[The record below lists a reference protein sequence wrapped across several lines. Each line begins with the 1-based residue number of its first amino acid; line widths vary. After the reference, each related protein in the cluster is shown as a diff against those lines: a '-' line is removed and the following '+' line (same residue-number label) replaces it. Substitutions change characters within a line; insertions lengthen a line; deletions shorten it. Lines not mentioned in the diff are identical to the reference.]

1 MSPPA
6 TSRPASVAA
15 AFRSAVAAHPG
26 APALEDSRGSLGYA
40 ELDRLSSCLAG
51 ALAAAG
57 VRPGDY
63 VGVALERGFEL
74 VIALLAI
81 VKNGAAYVPLDS
93 AYPRERLALMI
104 EETACRRVVCRRD
117 TCDALPPAVPLFQL
131 DQEDWQDAA
140 PLDGTRATEAG
151 PEQPLYVVFTS
162 GSTGR
167 PKGVVIPQRGALR
180 LVFEARYLD
189 FTPGLRI
196 AQLSNVSFDAAT
208 FEIWGSLLHG
218 GTLVFLD
225 SGTLLAPP
233 SFKAALERGRIDALF
248 VTTALFNQLVRH
260 DPGFFAP
267 VGQVLFGGERADASA
282 VRAAL
287 AAPPGRLVH
296 VYGPTE
302 CTTFATFLEVGA
314 LSPDADSVPIGHAI
328 GSTATRLLDPALRPV
343 ADGEEGQL
351 YIGGDGLALGYL
363 GRPALTAESF
373 LPDPDSTTPGARIY
387 RSGDLVRRLPD
398 GETGGGPTHGGA
410 LDYVGRIDHQVK
422 VRGFRIELGEIEA
435 ALARH
440 PALAAQ
446 AVEAR
451 RDATGALRLVAYLV
465 APGGAPAPAVQAL
478 RSFLAASLPDYMI
491 PTAFQFLDE
500 LPLTPN
506 GKLDRRALPAFELST
521 AGDGDERVAPRDEL
535 ETRLEKIFRAVLGAG
550 EEPLSVTASFFE
562 LGGHSLLA
570 IQLLSRLRD
579 QLGVELPMR
588 ALFDAPTVAGLAAAV
603 REGGHAAAAA
613 PLFELP
619 PEDLAAVAP
628 LSYAQTSLYFLYR
641 LQPESGA
648 YNQPLVFE
656 LRGKL
661 DIPRLGRA
669 VGRLIAR
676 HPALRT
682 RFVEIEGKPFQLAL
696 PAERVAQP
704 PETAALA
711 AEPIADEDEL
721 VAARIVQE
729 LYRPFELAAG
739 KVQRVLLLERAPDRH
754 VFLWAIHHI
763 VADGLSIGLLF
774 RELAALYAAF
784 AEGQEGELEPL
795 PLDFAEVAR
804 RQETRWSSGAL
815 APQLGYWR
823 AQLRDLPYCEL
834 PGDFLRPA
842 VFSYRGAEMHQA
854 WPAELTQG
862 LKLLARKSRSSLF
875 TVMLAAWSLLLSRWT
890 GQDEV
895 VLGIPQGGRDELDHE
910 GIVGLFVNMM
920 VLRARLAGDPSFAEA
935 LAAVRGVLAEGQQNA
950 EVPFDKL
957 VAELAPARDPARQ
970 PFFQISFQ
978 VIPAGGGDD
987 GMFGDLAL
995 APVPLR
1001 YETAKFDLALTL
1013 QDRPQGL
1020 MAQVE
1025 WATDLYQ
1032 PASAAFLLDALRRAA
1047 EALVAS
1053 PELRRSEL
1061 PVPAWDERP
1070 RERPRVLSY
1079 AQQRM
1084 YFLSQWDPSS
1094 PVYNVPFA
1102 TRWRGAFD
1110 MPAFELSLA
1119 ELCRRHEVLRCR
1131 YVRDAGG
1138 EPQLVFDPAE
1148 PGAPAAPPL
1157 ERVDLSAWAA
1167 AERERRLDEE
1177 LSRLA
1182 RRPFDLGREQPLH
1195 VAILRLAEDDLVVS
1209 TVFHHIA
1216 FDGWS
1221 FQIFLAELGALL
1233 AAGGDPAR
1241 AGLPRLSWQYADFAA
1256 WQRRFLEGGEM
1267 KSQLAFWRDRLLD
1280 FEGQLELPTDR
1291 PRPAR
1296 GRHRGSMVRRPF
1308 DPAVS
1313 RALAGFSQSRG
1324 ATSFITHLAAWA
1336 ALLGRLSNQ
1345 DDLAVG
1351 VPVAGRHRAETE
1363 GLIGFFVNTLVLR
1376 LGLGGDPRFA
1386 ELVDAVRERTL
1397 DAFAH
1402 QDLPFEKLV
1411 EELRPERDPARNP
1424 FFQAIFQWLPGDRGR
1439 PLLGGLAVE
1448 PIAPDTGTAKFDL
1461 NLMLIDSAD
1470 GMDAALEHD
1479 SDLYD
1484 GATAERWLA
1493 AYQRILRAVA
1503 ANPGLRLSE
1512 LPLVGEEEKLRLLGP
1527 LRGERRPYPRD
1538 ASLAELFATAAA
1550 RRPDAVA
1557 VSYGAASLTY
1567 RQLDAAS
1574 ARVARALLGRGIG
1587 PGDFVGIFLERS
1599 PVLIAA
1605 ILGTIRAGAA
1615 YAPFDLAYP
1624 PERLAFMIEDT
1635 GTRLLLTTGD
1645 LLPLL
1650 PAARP
1655 ECLDIEALLAAPE
1668 GPEDLE
1674 PLAPRGA
1681 AALPAYVIYTS
1692 GSTGRPKGVVVPQR
1706 AIVRLVV
1713 GTDYVELGPE
1723 DRIAQLS
1730 NASFDAATFEIW
1742 GALLHGGQLVGIDKN
1757 TALQASALAAALVE
1771 QKISAFF
1778 LTAALFQQIASQR
1791 PEAFRGV
1798 RYAFFGGD
1806 RTEVRPVELAF
1817 EAGARGLYNAY
1828 GPTECTT
1835 FAVVHP
1841 VTRVDSLAPSI
1852 PIGRAIANTETL
1864 VLDRHLGLVPAGV
1877 VGELYLGGDGLA
1889 FGYHRRPAL
1898 TAAAF
1903 VPHPYAQSP
1912 GERLYRTGDLVR
1924 RLPDGELEF
1933 VGRADFQIKLRGFRI
1948 ELGEIEAA
1956 LARQPGVAA
1965 QVVVVRE
1972 DQPGDRRL
1980 VAYVQRRSGAAQSGD
1995 ELRAAL
2001 KAGLPDFMVPSDVVV
2016 LDLLPLTPNGKVDRR
2031 SLPAPDRKPRESKAL
2046 PRNPLERLLARVWAD
2061 VLGAAEIFLDDNFF
2075 ELGGH
2080 SLLATKVFARLTE
2093 ALGVELPL
2101 HLVFEAPTFEA
2112 FAAAVLDHLRGLG
2125 VADDLLALLE
2135 ELETM
2140 SEEEKKALLES

>member
-1 MSPPA
+1 MNSPLSSRPA
-6 TSRPASVAA
+6 PVAPASVAA
-15 AFRSAVAAHPG
+15 AFRLAATARPG
-26 APALEDSRGSLGYA
+26 APALEDSRGSVTYA
-40 ELDRLSSCLAG
+40 ELDRLSSRFAG
-51 ALAAAG
+51 ALHAAG

-74 VIALLAI
+74 IVALLAI

-104 EETACRRVVCRRD
+104 EETACRRVVCRRE
-117 TCDALPPAVPLFQL
+117 TCDALPAAVPLFQL
-131 DQEDWQDAA
+131 DQEDWREAA
-140 PLDGTRATEAG
+140 ELDPARIRDAG

-218 GTLVFLD
+218 GTLVFFD

-248 VTTALFNQLVRH
+248 ITTALFNQLVRH
-260 DPGFFAP
+260 DPAFFAP
-267 VGQVLFGGERADASA
+267 VGRVLFGGERSDAEA

-287 AAPPGRLVH
+287 AAPPGGLIH

-302 CTTFATFLEVGA
+302 VTTFATFLEVKA

-328 GSTATRLLDPALRPV
+328 GSTATRVLDPSLRP
-343 ADGEEGQL
+343 AEGGAEGQL
-351 YIGGDGLALGYL
+351 FLGGDGLALGYL

-373 LPDPDSTTPGARIY
+373 LPDPYSETPGARIY
-387 RSGDLVRRLPD
+387 RSGDLVRQLPD
-398 GETGGGPTHGGA
+398 GA
-410 LDYVGRIDHQVK
+410 IDYVGRIDQQVK

-451 RDATGALRLVAYLV
+451 RDASGVQRLVAYLV
-465 APGGAPAPAVQAL
+465 PRAPIDGNQGPSAQAL

-491 PTAFQFLDE
+491 PTAFQFLRE

-506 GKLDRRALPAFELST
+506 GKLDRRALPAFELA
-521 AGDGDERVAPRDEL
+521 AGEAGEVRVAPQDEL
-535 ETRLEKIFRAVLGAG
+535 ESRLEKIFCAVLGAA
-550 EEPLSVTASFFE
+550 ELSVNANFFE

-588 ALFDAPTVAGLAAAV
+588 ALFDAPTIAGLAAAV
-603 REGGHAAAAA
+603 REGGLAGAAA
-613 PLFELP
+613 PLAELP
-619 PEDLAAVAP
+619 PEELAAVAP
-628 LSYAQTSLYFLYR
+628 LSFAQTSLYFLYR

-648 YNQPLVFE
+648 YNQPIVFE
-656 LRGKL
+656 LRGPL
-661 DIPRLGRA
+661 DVKRLERA
-669 VGRLIAR
+669 VDQLVAR
-676 HPALRT
+676 HAALRT
-682 RFVEIEGKPFQLAL
+682 RFVEIAGRPFQLAL
-696 PAERVAQP
+696 PPSPSGLV
-704 PETAALA
+704 
-711 AEPIADEDEL
+711 AEPIADDDQL
-721 VAARIVQE
+721 VAARVLQE

-739 KVQRVLLLERAPDRH
+739 KVQRALLLERAADHH

-763 VADGLSIGLLF
+763 VADGWSMGLLYQ
-774 RELAALYAAF
+774 ELAALYAAE
-784 AEGQEGELEPL
+784 AADSPLEPL
-795 PLDFAEVAR
+795 PLEYAEVAR
-804 RQETRWSSGAL
+804 RQEERWLSGAL
-815 APQLGYWR
+815 APQLEYWR
-823 AQLRDLPYCEL
+823 EQLKDLPLCEL

-842 VFSYRGAEMHQA
+842 VFSYRGGEMHQA

-875 TVMLAAWSLLLSRWT
+875 TVMLAAFNLLLSRWMD
-890 GQDEV
+890 QDEV
-895 VLGIPQGGRDELDHE
+895 VRGLPQAGRDELEHE
-910 GIVGLFVNMM
+910 GIVGLFVNLL
-920 VLRARLAGDPSFAEA
+920 VLRARLPGDPTFAET
-935 LAAVRGVLAEGQQNA
+935 LAAVRGALAEGQQNA
-950 EVPFDKL
+950 EIPFDKL
-957 VAELAPARDPARQ
+957 VAELAPVRDPGRQ

-978 VIPAGGGDD
+978 VLPAGDASGARLGQ
-987 GMFGDLAL
+987 LEL
-995 APVPLR
+995 APVKLQF
-1001 YETAKFDLALTL
+1001 EAAKFDLAVAL

-1020 MAQVE
+1020 VAQVE
-1025 WATDLYQ
+1025 WASDIYR
-1032 PASAAFLLDALRRAA
+1032 PATAAFLLDALRQVA

-1061 PVPAWDERP
+1061 PVAAWDERP
-1070 RERPRVLSY
+1070 RERDLQLSY

-1102 TRWRGAFD
+1102 TRWRGSFD
-1110 MPAFELSLA
+1110 RPAFERSLA

-1131 YVRDAGG
+1131 YVRSADG
-1138 EPQLVFDPAE
+1138 EALPELDPPE
-1148 PGAPAAPPL
+1148 VELPIEL
-1157 ERVDLSAWAA
+1157 VDLSAEP
-1167 AERERRLDEE
+1167 AELREQRLHEE
-1177 LSRLA
+1177 LGRLA
-1182 RRPFDLGREQPLH
+1182 RRPFELAREWPLH
-1195 VAILRLAEDDLVVS
+1195 VGLVRVDGDDWVVS

-1233 AAGGDPAR
+1233 AAGGDPLR

-1256 WQRRFLEGGEM
+1256 WQRRFLAGGETKKAQLEGGEM
-1267 KSQLAFWRDRLLD
+1267 KSQLSFWRDRLLD

-1296 GRHRGSMVRRPF
+1296 SRHRGAMVRRPF
-1308 DPAVS
+1308 DPATS
-1313 RALAGFSQSRG
+1313 RALSGWSQGRG
-1324 ATSFITHLAAWA
+1324 ATSFVTHLAAWA
-1336 ALLGRLSNQ
+1336 ALLGRLSHQ

-1376 LGLGGDPRFA
+1376 LDLSGDPRFA
-1386 ELVDAVRERTL
+1386 ELVDVVRERTL

-1411 EELRPERDPARNP
+1411 EELRPERDPGRNP
-1424 FFQAIFQWLPGDRGR
+1424 FFQAIFQWLPGSGGR
-1439 PLLGGLAVE
+1439 LQLGGLEVE

-1461 NLMLIDSAD
+1461 NLMLIESAA

-1479 SDLYD
+1479 LDLYD
-1484 GATAERWLA
+1484 GATAERWLL

-1503 ANPGLRLSE
+1503 ADPGLRLSE

-1527 LRGERRPYPRD
+1527 LRGERRPYPRE
-1538 ASLAELFATAAA
+1538 ASLGELFAVAAA
-1550 RRPDAVA
+1550 RHGDAAA
-1557 VSYGAASLTY
+1557 VTYGSGAAAASLTY

-1574 ARVARALLGRGIG
+1574 ARVARALIGRGIG
-1587 PGDFVGIFLERS
+1587 PGDFVGLFLERS
-1599 PVLIAA
+1599 PLLIAA
-1605 ILGTIRAGAA
+1605 ILGVVRAGAA

-1624 PERLAFMIEDT
+1624 PERLALMIEDT
-1635 GTRLLLTTGD
+1635 ATPLLLTTAD
-1645 LLPLL
+1645 LELLLP
-1650 PAARP
+1650 PERP
-1655 ECLDIEALLAAPE
+1655 GLVDLEALLAAP
-1668 GPEDLE
+1668 PEPADLE
-1674 PLAPRGA
+1674 PLPPRGA
-1681 AALPAYVIYTS
+1681 AELPAYIIYTS

-1723 DRIAQLS
+1723 DRIAQIS

-1742 GALLHGGQLVGIDKN
+1742 GALLHGGQLIGVDKN
-1757 TALQASALAAALVE
+1757 TALQASALAAVLVE
-1771 QKISAFF
+1771 QKISTLF
-1778 LTAALFQQIASQR
+1778 LTSALFQQIASQR

-1806 RTEVRPVELAF
+1806 RTEVRPMHLAF
-1817 EAGARGLYNAY
+1817 EAGGRGLANAY

-1835 FAVVHP
+1835 FAVIHKVASID
-1841 VTRVDSLAPSI
+1841 TGASSI

-1864 VLDRHLGLVPAGV
+1864 VLDRNLGLVPAGV

-1889 FGYHRRPAL
+1889 YGYHRRPVQ

-1903 VPHPYAQSP
+1903 VPHPFAQSP

-1924 RLPDGELEF
+1924 RRPDGELEF
-1933 VGRADFQIKLRGFRI
+1933 VARADFQVKLRGFRI

-1965 QVVVVRE
+1965 QVVLVRE

-1980 VAYVQRRSGAAQSGD
+1980 VAYVQRREGVPMDGG

-2001 KAGLPDFMVPSDVVV
+2001 KAGLPDFMVPAEVMV

-2031 SLPAPDRKPRESKAL
+2031 SLPAPDPKRREGEPRAR
-2046 PRNPLERLLARVWAD
+2046 PATPLERLLARVWAD
-2061 VLGAAEIFLDDNFF
+2061 VLGASEIFLEDNFF

-2101 HLVFEAPTFEA
+2101 HLVFEAPSFEA
-2112 FAAAVLDHLRGLG
+2112 FAAAVLGHLRGLG

-2140 SEEEKKALLES
+2140 SDEEKKALLEG